1 MPLQKILPKPGINR
15 ENTRYTTEG
24 GWYEC
29 DKVRFRQGTPEK
41 IGGWARISANTFL
54 GICRSLWNW
63 VTLNSQNLIGV
74 GTHLKFY
81 ISNGGQYYDVTPIRV
96 TRTLGANPFTTN
108 TATNTG
114 TATTVTV
121 ADSGDGYINGDY
133 VTFTGATAVA
143 GLTIS
148 GEYQVTVIGTGATS
162 YTISVTGTA
171 SSSTTGGGSAVLAQ
185 YQVNV
190 GPAIVVPLSGWGAST
205 WGSGTWGIGLTSTDA
220 LRLWGQINFGQDLI
234 FGPRGAPFYYW
245 YANIG
250 TISSTMTVTIATP
263 AVVTSSV
270 TVNEGDVIAFTT
282 TGALPTGLAV
292 GTLYYAKNS
301 SGSTFNLSATFGG
314 VAINTSGTQSGV
326 HSISPRGVP
335 LSSLPNSSYCPIVQ
349 TGMTVSDVSRY
360 VFAFGCNDVGST
372 TLDPMLIRWSSK
384 GDPANWEITNAV
396 TAAGTRVSEA
406 GSLRLSHGSKIV
418 ANMQVR
424 QEILVWTDSSLYSLQ
439 YLGAPFIWGSQLLG
453 DNISIASPNAA
464 ALASG
469 VAFWIGVDKF
479 YLYDGS
485 VKTLRCDLRQYIFN
499 DINQLQYDQI
509 FASTNESFNEVWW
522 FYCSAQSSTIDR
534 YVVYNYLEDIWSY
547 GTMARTAWL
556 DSGLR
561 DYPFAATYSKNL
573 VNHES
578 GLNDGETATDLP
590 IEAYVLSSEFDIG
603 DGHNFA
609 FIWRMLPDL
618 TFRGSTTSSP
628 VATMSLF
635 GLKNSGSGYN
645 NPESVG
651 GSNSA
656 NVTGTAM
663 IPVEQFTGQVYT
675 RIRGRQMAI
684 KIQSSQLDMTWQMG
698 APRIDV
704 RPDGRR

>member
-41 IGGWARISANTFL
+41 IGGWVRISTATFL
-54 GICRSLWNW
+54 GVCRSLWNW
-63 VTLNSQNLIGV
+63 VTLGSQNLIGV
-74 GTHLKFY
+74 GTNLKFY
-81 ISNGGQYYDVTPIRV
+81 ISNGGQYYDVTPLRV

-114 TATTVTV
+114 TTTTVTV
-121 ADSGDGYINGDY
+121 SDSADGYINGDF
-133 VTFTGATAVA
+133 VTFSGATAVA

-148 GEYQVTVIGTGATS
+148 GEYQITALGSSPTS
-162 YTISVTGTA
+162 YTITVTGTA
-171 SSSTTGGGSAVLAQ
+171 SSSTSGGGAAVVAQ
-185 YQVNV
+185 YQVNT
-190 GPAIVVPLSGWGAST
+190 GPAVAAPLTGWGAST
-205 WGSGTWGIGLTSTDA
+205 WGSGAWGIGATSTDA

-234 FGPRGAPFYYW
+234 YGPRGGQFYYW

-250 TISSTMTVTIATP
+250 LFPSTMTVTIASP

-270 TVNEGDVIAFTT
+270 TVNNGDVIAFTT
-282 TGALPTGLAV
+282 TGALPTGLSV

-301 SGSTFNLSATFGG
+301 TGTTFNLSATFGG
-314 VAINTSGTQSGV
+314 ASINTSGTQSGV

-335 LSSLPNSSYCPIVQ
+335 LTALPNSSFCPIVQ

-360 VFAFGCNDVGST
+360 IFAFGCNNVGET
-372 TLDPMLIRWSSK
+372 TLDPMLVRWSAA

-396 TAAGTRVSEA
+396 NAAGVRISDA

-424 QEILVWTDSSLYSLQ
+424 QEIIVWTDSSLYSLQ
-439 YLGAPFIWGSQLLG
+439 YLGAPYIWGSQLLG

-469 VAFWIGVDKF
+469 VAFWMGVDKF
-479 YLYDGS
+479 YMYDGS
-485 VKTLRCDLRQYIFN
+485 VKTLRCDLRQFIFN

-509 FASTNESFNEVWW
+509 FASTSEAFNEVWW
-522 FYCSAQSSTIDR
+522 FYCSANSNTVDR
-534 YVVYNYLEDIWSY
+534 YAVYNYLEDVWYY

-561 DYPFAATYSKNL
+561 DYPIAATYSNNL
-573 VNHES
+573 VDHEN
-578 GLNDGETATDLP
+578 GLNDNETGTITAIDSY
-590 IEAYVLSSEFDIG
+590 ILSSEFDIG

-628 VATMSLF
+628 VATMYLY

-645 NPESVG
+645 VPGSVG

-656 NVTGTAM
+656 NITGTAM
-663 IPVEQFTGQVYT
+663 IPVEEFTGQVYT
-675 RIRGRQMAI
+675 RVRGRQLAM
-684 KIQSSQLDMTWQMG
+684 KIESNQLDMTWQMG
-698 APRIDV
+698 APRIDI